1 MTNQEA
7 IQGIDV
13 SRHQGD
19 VDFKTVWKR
28 GGMSFAYVKAT
39 EGRDYLDPW
48 FIRNWNKLL
57 ELDGDFG
64 RGAYMFSRPDSIGGA
79 ADGKAEADDFCEALK
94 SVGGCVDGAGPPV
107 IDYEK
112 YSGKGTAANLAYLES
127 AIKTIEDRLGRSPMI
142 YTGRNVWNYQTD
154 NSDRWAHL
162 PLWLVEYTS
171 KPEPRTLQDLPWEN
185 YALWQWSGGGG
196 HAIAK
201 PVEGAGQ
208 VDVNRLGPGID
219 FKAFFRLTNTAT
231 PDPDRQAIEVIL
243 RKTLRLTKEASDS
256 LEAALEL
263 LGK

>member
-94 SVGGCVDGAGPPV
+94 SVGGYVDGAGPPV

-112 YSGKGTAANLAYLES
+112 YSGKGTAANLAYLDS

-171 KPEPRTLQDLPWEN
+171 KPEYGDTRPRPASHRSDPTQNAATDKRGKRQPRGR
-185 YALWQWSGGGG
+185 ART
-196 HAIAK
+196 AR
-201 PVEGAGQ
+201 Q
-208 VDVNRLGPGID
+208 VNGSES
-219 FKAFFRLTNTAT
+219 TC
-231 PDPDRQAIEVIL
+231 
-243 RKTLRLTKEASDS
+243 ASS
-256 LEAALEL
+256 RPA
-263 LGK
+263 